1 MLDRRYL
8 IASYTRADA
17 IADGQLVEIDRSVL
31 QEAGVC
37 LPAVLSAPLLA
48 ALEPTLEDEKRGQSL
63 QGRLWDMLMVFRAGA
78 KNSEANRLEF
88 ALVLATEEGFVQQ
101 QVVAVCGPDDEGNPC
116 LTFMT
121 PGCD

>member
-1 MLDRRYL
+1 MFDRRYL

-17 IADGQLVEIDRSVL
+17 IADGQLIEIDKAVL
-31 QEAGVC
+31 AEAGIC

-48 ALEPTLEDEKRGQSL
+48 ALEPSSEEEKRGQSF
-63 QGRLWDMLMVFRAGA
+63 QGRLWDLLMVFRALA
-78 KNSEANRLEF
+78 KSSEVNRLDF
-88 ALVLATEEGFVQQ
+88 TFVIATEEGFSQQ